1 MGDQEL
7 LCCDFLLSSFVIYQ
21 QCLLH
26 EFSTL
31 IIQQYFLFNS
41 VFCFHCG
48 EGESRALIYNYV
60 LCNVC
65 ERRGR
70 VFILLYLQTP
80 SIKSSNP
87 FFIVLKMFL
96 YAQPICQEKKILF
109 GKPSVE
115 LPSIVHEEVVSNNP
129 GQRNLSPTLPSQ
141 IPPAEDKSARN
152 KETH

>member
-21 QCLLH
+21 QCLLY

-96 YAQPICQEKKILF
+96 YAKPICQEKNIFVWDKIKIIIDKMF
-109 GKPSVE
+109 SV
-115 LPSIVHEEVVSNNP
+115 PDKQDKKFI
-129 GQRNLSPTLPSQ
+129 
-141 IPPAEDKSARN
+141 IAEGFVFRL
-152 KETH
+152 